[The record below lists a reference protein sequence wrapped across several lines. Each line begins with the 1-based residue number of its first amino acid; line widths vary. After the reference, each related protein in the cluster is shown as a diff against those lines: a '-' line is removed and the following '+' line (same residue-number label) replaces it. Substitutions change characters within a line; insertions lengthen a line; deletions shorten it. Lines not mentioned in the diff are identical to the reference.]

1 MELQF
6 LGTGSGLSL
15 TLGNNNALINKTVLI
30 DCGFTAPERLLRL
43 DCLKTIEDIIIT
55 HLHGDHC
62 HGLEILGFLNMF
74 AINRRP
80 RIHLTRSMADSL
92 WNEVLKGTM
101 MKLTGENNSP
111 RNACFDEFFE
121 ICHPED
127 SDMRISAGGIELVLQ
142 PSPHVPG
149 KESYSVRIHENGK
162 KRAFYTSDVCL
173 PVTSIIVDAD
183 SYETIFHD
191 VQLFESGNDVHVS
204 LKTLTSLPDAL
215 KKKIILMHYSEAI
228 AQQDTSSFAGVAT
241 TDKIYS
247 W

>member
-6 LGTGSGLSL
+6 LGTGSGISL
-15 TLGNNNALINKTVLI
+15 TLGNTNALINRSVLI
-30 DCGFTAPERLLRL
+30 DCGFTAPERLSRL
-43 DCLKTIEDIIIT
+43 NCLNTIEDIVIT

-62 HGLEILGFLNMF
+62 HGLELLGFLNMF
-74 AINRRP
+74 TLKRRP

-111 RNACFDEFFE
+111 RNASFDEYFE

-127 SDMRISAGGIELVLQ
+127 HGMRIEAGAVNLVLQ

-162 KRAFYTSDVCL
+162 KRAFYTSDVCV
-173 PVTSIIVDAD
+173 PITSIIADAD
-183 SYETIFHD
+183 SYATIFHD

-204 LKTLTSLPDAL
+204 LKTLASLPDAL

-228 AQQDTSSFAGVAT
+228 AQHDTSAFAGVAT
-241 TDKIYS
+241 TDQIYS